1 MFIFCSSVFFFSPY
15 VCFVVFFVYHVL
27 RSLLFYHYVC
37 IPTFDFFFLFL
48 FCSVRSNEI
57 PAEVVNLLVFLEDFL
72 IYSQLPRK
80 VCWILFFI

>member
-1 MFIFCSSVFFFSPY
+1 MSYVPYCFITTFVF
-15 VCFVVFFVYHVL
+15 
-27 RSLLFYHYVC
+27 LLL
-37 IPTFDFFFLFL
+37 IFFFLLL

-80 VCWILFFI
+80 VCWILFLYLT